1 MKIGNIKINSN
12 LKTIIS
18 IMIYIFFFIFVLY
31 FFLIGSIKE
40 IKKTSLDIMDKKSKT
55 EFYFESM
62 KSNQDF
68 GKKMEILD
76 YKLIIIENSF
86 IGIDKQVDFIRAMED
101 LATKYNIKQ
110 NISIDSIALNSVEKY
125 KKVPMDLAISGNFG
139 DVMNYIS
146 AIESLNYYINIKFIN
161 LSAGSISTDFSD
173 PQAPQKKGIS
183 GIIKTDTYWK

>member
-1 MKIGNIKINSN
+1 MKTGNITINSN

-18 IMIYIFFFIFVLY
+18 IIFYILFFIFILY
-31 FFLIGSIKE
+31 FFLMGSISE
-40 IKKTSLDIMDKKSKT
+40 IKKTSSDIIDKKSKT

-76 YKLIIIENSF
+76 HKLTIIENSF
-86 IGIDKQVDFIRAMED
+86 IDINKQVDFIRVMED

-110 NISIDSIALNSVEKY
+110 NISIDSVALNSADKY
-125 KKVPMDLAISGNFG
+125 KKVPMDLAVSGNFE
-139 DVMNYIS
+139 DIMNYIS

-161 LSAGSISTDFSD
+161 LSAGFISANFGD